1 MAYMKAIGILL
12 IISGAVIVLV
22 GLLVLLAIRLPWLG
36 HLPGDI
42 HLRGKNWSFSFP
54 LATCILVS
62 ILLTL
67 LLSIIT
73 RLFRR

>member
-1 MAYMKAIGILL
+1 MRDIGILL
-12 IISGAVIVLV
+12 IVAGAAIVLA
-22 GLLVLLAIRLPWLG
+22 GILILLAVRLPWLG

-42 HLRGKNWSFSFP
+42 HLRRNNWSFSFP

-62 ILLTL
+62 IALTVLVNLLM
-67 LLSIIT
+67 